1 MCGAYMDSNG
11 EKGGSGFYG
20 KQTSKRVYGKW
31 MNLNETRQGRVS
43 QREREY
49 CRYGENRDIFW
60 GLYETEWD
68 RSALVQTTVKCV
80 V

>member
-1 MCGAYMDSNG
+1 MCGAYMDCNG

-43 QREREY
+43 QRENIV
-49 CRYGENRDIFW
+49 CMVKI
-60 GLYETEWD
+60 ETYSEAYM
-68 RSALVQTTVKCV
+68 RQSGIVQL
-80 V
+80 